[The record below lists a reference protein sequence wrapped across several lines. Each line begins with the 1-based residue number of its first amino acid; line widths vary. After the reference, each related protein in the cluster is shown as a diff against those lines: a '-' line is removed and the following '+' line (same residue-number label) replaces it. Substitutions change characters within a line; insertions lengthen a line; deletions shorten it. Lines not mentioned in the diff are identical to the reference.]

1 MVLKFHKIMLRDPP
15 FLLGVLFF
23 LLLGE
28 FLGAAHLGTY
38 YTIGIVL
45 AWMCSSNAFG
55 ACIRAPHDHT
65 NLGAGPR
72 QKISRFFQC
81 PARLAHGRGFIFI
94 STPAADR
101 PMGQRGHP
109 NTTFRATSH
118 EYRQT
123 SVNKMLRFGCKGAIK
138 VVLSAITSWE

>member
-1 MVLKFHKIMLRDPP
+1 M
-15 FLLGVLFF
+15 
-23 LLLGE
+23 LLGE

-45 AWMCSSNAFG
+45 AWMCSSKILAL
-55 ACIRAPHDHT
+55 ASAPHMT
-65 NLGAGPR
+65 TLTSVLGRA
-72 QKISRFFQC
+72 KRFPDF
-81 PARLAHGRGFIFI
+81 
-94 STPAADR
+94 SSV
-101 PMGQRGHP
+101 QRGWPMVEDSSLLAPQQPIDPWDKGGTRIHP
-109 NTTFRATSH
+109 FRATSH

>member
-1 MVLKFHKIMLRDPP
+1 MLM
-15 FLLGVLFF
+15 
-23 LLLGE
+23 GE

-45 AWMCSSNAFG
+45 AWMCSSNIFG

-72 QKISRFFQC
+72 KKIV
-81 PARLAHGRGFIFI
+81 PIF
-94 STPAADR
+94 SSV
-101 PMGQRGHP
+101 QRGWPMVEDSSLLAPQQPIDPWDKGGTRIHP
-109 NTTFRATSH
+109 FRATSH

-123 SVNKMLRFGCKGAIK
+123 SVNKMLRFGCRGAIK
-138 VVLSAITSWE
+138 VVF